1 MIIYCSINNKYLL
14 IEFILKIFPC
24 SLFIVIVYFQSET
37 GPPDE
42 VSSNNN
48 ESPNKSPLL
57 AFSEVT
63 NTLLEENTGYDEISD
78 PKEMK

>member
-1 MIIYCSINNKYLL
+1 M
-14 IEFILKIFPC
+14 
-24 SLFIVIVYFQSET
+24 YFQSET

-63 NTLLEENTGYDEISD
+63 NTLLEENTGYEIT

>member
-1 MIIYCSINNKYLL
+1 M
-14 IEFILKIFPC
+14 
-24 SLFIVIVYFQSET
+24 YFQSET
-37 GPPDE
+37 GPPNE

-63 NTLLEENTGYDEISD
+63 NTLLEENTGYEIVTD

>member
-1 MIIYCSINNKYLL
+1 MIYVLVDYILL
-14 IEFILKIFPC
+14 I
-24 SLFIVIVYFQSET
+24 IVYFQSET

-63 NTLLEENTGYDEISD
+63 NTLLEENTGYEIT